1 MLYVPVNN
9 LLQPSVAVAMGR
21 KYYVVLML
29 YPPAND
35 FTVMLGHFMSSLVE
49 PVLSRLSIKCLDVE
63 FICADALYSSHARM
77 FLGPTS
83 TKERIKSLAQGHN
96 IVLPVRLEPATPRPQ
111 ALYNCAIFQSY
122 QEVFLICFEIS
133 KDLDLAFY
141 LSVYKLVHSSN
152 WRL

>member
-1 MLYVPVNN
+1 MMLYVPVNN

-96 IVLPVRLEPATPRPQ
+96 IVLPQHAHSRTAVRNSRTETVMH
-111 ALYNCAIFQSY
+111 ALI
-122 QEVFLICFEIS
+122 IW
-133 KDLDLAFY
+133 Y
-141 LSVYKLVHSSN
+141 LRAKT
-152 WRL
+152 